1 MTTLKAPKTR
11 RERKTDAT
19 SDRRRLL
26 DLDNRLAADAL
37 RFVIARRIGF
47 TQSPAGFRVMNRI
60 LRAAAQAAM
69 SLADSADDAT
79 RAEFAVEELTRVIV
93 EVEGGVVQAIYSDG
107 RSPISVTVLDRD
119 DQKAEEGQNPHH
131 TALDAEIK
139 SLSCIY

>member
-37 RFVIARRIGF
+37 RFVASRLPEFARFGR
-47 TQSPAGFRVMNRI
+47 AARI
-60 LRAAAQAAM
+60 LAGASEAAKLLIRNREA
-69 SLADSADDAT
+69 SG
-79 RAEFAVEELTRVIV
+79 EFTTEELTRVIV